1 VPLHPERPATLVA
14 VNGDAL
20 DIRHLDGTTGT
31 TTVAAPDLLADVLA
45 HDDLCRLHGQ
55 ALLLVNTH
63 YRVLG
68 IATGP
73 AAPPS
78 RLEVMWASRLENGA
92 VVELSSGN
100 TETTRLAHALDH
112 RSLTNRAARTQQRS
126 PWPRG
131 AGNGASRCLTT
142 LSPVA

>member
-92 VVELSSGN
+92 VVGLLSGN
-100 TETTRLAHALDH
+100 TEQPAW
-112 RSLTNRAARTQQRS
+112 Q
-126 PWPRG
+126 
-131 AGNGASRCLTT
+131 T
-142 LSPVA
+142 LSITGHSRTGQPEHSSAVHGPAALGKEHPAA